1 LSADRVP
8 AGPAHGRLGDDP
20 VLNEKELRLALVCYG
35 GVSLAVYM
43 HGVTKEVLKL
53 ARASKAYHGIHEF
66 DERQGSRFADTVSDT
81 HEHDSEDVYFEILQ
95 SIGRKLDLRVVVDII
110 AGASAGGINGVILAR
125 ALAHDLSIEGLRD
138 VWLRQADVAE
148 LLAPERK
155 ASRWSKWFM
164 KPLLWGYSWMGMREL
179 RADAEMRGKLSMF
192 LRSRWFRPPF
202 SGRGLALTLLNG
214 IGAMPPMAGPTSSLL
229 PLGQRLELFVTVTD
243 FYGYLRN
250 IRIHDPPLVREREHR
265 HVLRFAYCRWPNGDL
280 ATDFDDENVPALAFA
295 SRATSSFPGAFPPA
309 QVVEMERVLLDNG
322 REWRRRDE
330 FLAGNFIHYRDAGAD
345 PELTSFLDGSVL
357 NNKPLA
363 EAIQAIRDRPA
374 FRQVDRRIVY
384 VDPDP
389 MGPPPPAS
397 GQRPGFFRT
406 LKGALSDIPRQ
417 EPIYD
422 DLVWVAGFNQRVRR
436 ASAMVE
442 ATRER
447 VLGLVTELAP
457 DAFTGPLSPERV
469 AAWRETAAAYAAR
482 EAGFVHAGY
491 LGLRRLSVLGAMAEL
506 LARLAG
512 HEPETDGGLLRAMQ
526 HWGRL
531 PHEEDGAAGAH
542 AAPETNELLRRYDAD
557 FRRRRVRFVIR
568 ALNLLYGRLGS
579 TDLAGLTS
587 RGLDQVKARLYAQL
601 DVMRT
606 ADATA
611 LQRARQDSALMRLAA
626 PAFADAWMQRDA
638 DPELLL
644 AMHAADMDQ
653 AMAGL
658 AKALDLAEIDLAT
671 DALISEISGV
681 ELPDTARQELLT
693 AYIGF
698 AFWDII
704 TFPLA
709 NWRDLGEFD
718 EIRVDRISPDDA
730 VTIRAGGAKAVLK
743 GIEFGH
749 FGAFFSRAHRENDY
763 LWGRLQGAERLIDLL
778 YDAARLEDAEAEL
791 DARALKIRVFQTI
804 LAAERQHLAAAG
816 DLIDELEREVAAL

>member
-1 LSADRVP
+1 VLS
-8 AGPAHGRLGDDP
+8 
-20 VLNEKELRLALVCYG
+20 EKELRLALVCYG

-43 HGVTKEVLKL
+43 HGVTKEILKL
-53 ARASKAYHGIHEF
+53 ARASKAYHGIPEV
-66 DERQGSRFADTVSDT
+66 DERQGLGFADTVRGAD
-81 HEHDSEDVYFEILQ
+81 EHDSEAVYFEILQ
-95 SIGRKLDLRVVVDII
+95 TIGRRLDLRVVVDIV

-125 ALAHDLSIEGLRD
+125 ALAHDLSIEGLRE
-138 VWLRQADVAE
+138 VWLHQADVAE

-179 RADAEMRGKLSMF
+179 RADVEMRGKLSMF

-214 IGAMPPMAGPTSSLL
+214 IGAMPAMAGPTSSLL

-243 FYGYLRN
+243 FFGYLRN
-250 IRIHDPPLVREREHR
+250 IRIHDPPVVREREHR

-280 ATDFDDENVPALAFA
+280 VTDFDDENVPALAFA

-309 QVVEMERVLLDNG
+309 QIAEMQRVLDENG
-322 REWRRRDE
+322 HGWARREE
-330 FLAGNFIHYRDAGAD
+330 FLARNFAHYRDAGAD
-345 PELTSFLDGSVL
+345 PLLTSFLDGSVL

-422 DLVWVAGFNQRVRR
+422 DLIWVAGFNQRVRR

-447 VLGLVTELAP
+447 VLGLVAELAP

-469 AAWRETAAAYAAR
+469 SAWRETAVAYAAR

-491 LGLRRLSVLGAMAEL
+491 LGLRRLSVLGATAEL
-506 LARLAG
+506 LGRLAG
-512 HEPETDGGLLRAMQ
+512 REPDMDGGLLHAMQ

-531 PHEEDGAAGAH
+531 AADDDSDGRSH
-542 AAPETNELLRRYDAD
+542 AAPETGDLLRRFDVD

-579 TDLAGLTS
+579 AGLAGLSS
-587 RGLDQVKARLYAQL
+587 RDLDRVKARLYAQL
-601 DVMRT
+601 DAMRT
-606 ADATA
+606 ADARA
-611 LQRARQDSALMRLAA
+611 LGRAREDARLMRLAEA
-626 PAFADAWMQRDA
+626 DFAAAWAAADA
-638 DPELLL
+638 DPDALL
-644 AMHAADMDQ
+644 AAHGELMDA
-653 AMAGL
+653 AMASL
-658 AKALDLAEIDLAT
+658 AEALDLASTDLET
-671 DALISEISGV
+671 DVLISEISAT
-681 ELPDTARQELLT
+681 ELSDTARQELLT

-698 AFWDII
+698 AFWDVI

-730 VTIRAGGAKAVLK
+730 VAIRSGGAKAVLK

-778 YDAARLEDAEAEL
+778 FDAARLEGAEAEL
-791 DARALKIRVFQTI
+791 DVRALKKRAFQI
-804 LAAERQHLAAAG
+804 VLAAERRHLDTAAG
-816 DLIDELEREVAAL
+816 LIDELEREVAAI